1 MHQEDFDRLIRLKA
15 NKLRVINVYSLYT
28 DTLLSNPSILSQLW
42 FADSLEHVT
51 RLYENHRDATWIA
64 LDFSSEIFLD
74 DAEYRLDKWEEYLV
88 MNN

>member
-28 DTLLSNPSILSQLW
+28 DALERNPSILSQLW
-42 FADSLEHVT
+42 FADSYEHVT

-74 DAEYRLDKWEEYLV
+74 DAEYRLDKWEEYQV
-88 MNN
+88 TNN

>member
-15 NKLRVINVYSLYT
+15 NKLRVTNVYSLYT
-28 DTLLSNPSILSQLW
+28 DALLSNPSILSQLW
-42 FADSLEHVT
+42 FADSFGHVT
-51 RLYENHRDATWIA
+51 RLYENHIDANWIA

-74 DAEYRLDKWEEYLV
+74 DAEYRLDKWEKYLV